1 MLYIAAEGAF
11 GLKARIDAWE
21 QGWHQSI
28 SDDDLHILP
37 RPLNL
42 THYGELAELVTL
54 IQQNGYGFVV
64 IDTLARCM
72 VGADEN
78 SAKDCGEVVAALL
91 RLRQATPEGRG
102 CVAGVHHTG
111 KDGKTFRGSSV
122 FEAGA
127 DTVYAVSAD
136 EAVINL
142 DRQKRRDGPKD
153 DHHELKFDLIDG
165 SGSGVISVHR
175 GGGQTD
181 RGDKLLSTFVHHFSE
196 TGASKAELRLVTD
209 MAQGTFYRALSDLLK
224 RRDLINTGTEKRPF
238 YKLVSK

>member
-28 SDDDLHILP
+28 SDDDLRILP

-102 CVAGVHHTG
+102 CVAGVHPYRQRRQNVPRVQCVRGRRGHRVRGQRRRSRSWTWTA
-111 KDGKTFRGSSV
+111 KSAETARKTITTS
-122 FEAGA
+122 
-127 DTVYAVSAD
+127 
-136 EAVINL
+136 
-142 DRQKRRDGPKD
+142 
-153 DHHELKFDLIDG
+153 
-165 SGSGVISVHR
+165 
-175 GGGQTD
+175 
-181 RGDKLLSTFVHHFSE
+181 
-196 TGASKAELRLVTD
+196 
-209 MAQGTFYRALSDLLK
+209 
-224 RRDLINTGTEKRPF
+224 
-238 YKLVSK
+238 